1 MTACRGIRGATTVT
15 ENDASAILDATRELL
30 EQIITENDVRE
41 EDVTSVLFTATP
53 DLDAAYPAVAARRLG
68 WTHTSLI
75 CTQEMAVPGSLSRC
89 IRVLVHWNTD
99 RVIDEI
105 HHVYLREAR
114 RLRPDLANE
123 QTIAEHPEAERSGM
137 AKRNF

>member
-15 ENDASAILDATRELL
+15 ENDASAILGATQELL
-30 EQIITENDVRE
+30 EQIIAQNDVRK
-41 EDVTSVLFTATP
+41 EDVASVIFTATP

-75 CTQEMAVPGSLSRC
+75 CVQEMVVPGSLSCC

-99 RVIDEI
+99 RAIDEI
-105 HHVYLREAR
+105 HHVYLHEAC

-123 QTIAEHPEAERSGM
+123 QIC
-137 AKRNF
+137 K